1 MEKQISP
8 GLKTLFLVHAI
19 AGTIFGLAYLLMP
32 DVWGSLT
39 GVPMQEPGWYR
50 AIGAA
55 ILGFATSSWLAYK
68 ETAWDKVKIVVQME
82 AIWSILGTLVALWG
96 LLFAGFPTAD
106 WLNALVLG
114 GFAVAFTY
122 FYFRGQTG

>member
-19 AGTIFGLAYLLMP
+19 LAAIFGLAYLLMP

-55 ILGFATSSWLAYK
+55 ILGFATSSWLAYR

-82 AIWSILGTLVALWG
+82 IVWTILGTLVALWG
-96 LLFAGFPTAD
+96 LLFAGFPAAD

-122 FYFRGQTG
+122 FYIRG

>member
-1 MEKQISP
+1 VERQISP

-19 AGTIFGLAYLLMP
+19 VGTIFGLAYLLMP

-55 ILGFATSSWLAYK
+55 ILGFAASSWLAYR
-68 ETAWDKVKIVVQME
+68 ETIWDKVKIVVQME
-82 AIWSILGTLVALWG
+82 IVWTVLGTLVALWG

-114 GFAVAFTY
+114 GFALAFTY
-122 FYFRGQTG
+122 FYFQGQTA